1 MKWSFAALGMIVF
14 GLIGFT
20 IILLFEQITTNNESD
35 YYLLKEATEAAMTES
50 IDISHYRDTGE
61 VRIVKE
67 KFVENFLRR
76 FSQSTLSTNNGY
88 VVEFYDLY
96 DMPPK
101 VTVVINTGVR
111 DYTLDYRMNDQSY
124 KTDFTVV
131 NNLTSILEYLPGD
144 RLYNSEMR
152 KTYYFIMDRDSYE
165 DELVMSI
172 PEELDVPNITNLR
185 IANVTNVRGIT
196 EQSEVSKAFFDTK
209 LYFDE
214 EHKMTAPTYSFPINL
229 CSGTTGSVTKVSGNN
244 NEKNVRKLKFKL
256 SNGNKGCV
264 AVKFDVQ
271 WVYDEYRIN

>member
-35 YYLLKEATEAAMTES
+35 YYLLKEATEAAMIES
-50 IDISHYRDTGE
+50 IDISHYRKTSE

-76 FSQSTLSTNNGY
+76 FAKSTIPTNNGY

-101 VTVVINTGVR
+101 VTIVINTGVR

-131 NNLTSILEYLPGD
+131 NNLTSILEYLPYSNNGQ
-144 RLYNSEMR
+144 YSVNEMT
-152 KTYYFIMDRDSYE
+152 KTYYFIADRNSY
-165 DELVMSI
+165 DGELGMNI
-172 PEELDVPNITNLR
+172 PEELDVSYIKDVKIVGLGPTS
-185 IANVTNVRGIT
+185 GIT
-196 EQSEVSKAFFDTK
+196 TQAEVSKAYFDTM
-209 LYFDE
+209 LYFSQLRQSNNTYTLSIDE
-214 EHKMTAPTYSFPINL
+214 CRNTS
-229 CSGTTGSVTKVSGNN
+229 GSVTKADGNA
-244 NEKNVRKLKFKL
+244 ERKLRL
-256 SNGNKGCV
+256 NISNDNNRGCV

-271 WVYDEYRIN
+271 WSYSEYRIN